1 MKVLQ
6 ALQALEV
13 FGGGTP
19 AAQRR
24 ARALV
29 DMAEAAVAGS
39 ATGVCVPEI
48 VAHTRH
54 EDVSAGTSVMIED
67 EVAVSRTTAQRLC
80 CDAAIVPLLED
91 PHGES
96 LSIGR
101 RSRTIP
107 TAIRRALNARD
118 RGCRFPA
125 APTRASCMAITS
137 STGRTM
143 VIPRSVIS

>member
-39 ATGVCVPEI
+39 TTGVCVPEI
-48 VAHTRH
+48 VAHIRH

-67 EVAVSRTTAQRLC
+67 EVAVSRTTAQGLC

-91 PHGES
+91 LHGEPPCREPADWS
-96 LSIGR
+96 PQQDYPTGDP
-101 RSRTIP
+101 SR
-107 TAIRRALNARD
+107 AQRL
-118 RGCRFPA
+118 
-125 APTRASCMAITS
+125 
-137 STGRTM
+137 
-143 VIPRSVIS
+143 